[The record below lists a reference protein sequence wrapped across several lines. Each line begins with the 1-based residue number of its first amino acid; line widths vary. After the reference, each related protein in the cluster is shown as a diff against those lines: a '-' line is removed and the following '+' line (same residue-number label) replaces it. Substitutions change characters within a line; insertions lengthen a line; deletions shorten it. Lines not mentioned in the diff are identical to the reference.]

1 MRVAFGE
8 YQLDTKTRT
17 LQREGRRI
25 PIQSKA
31 FDLLAYLIER
41 RDQVVSSDDLL
52 DALWPGL
59 HVTPAALSTAVQKA
73 RQAVG
78 DDGEHQ
84 TVLQTEHG
92 KGFRFVAEV
101 TDLSTPETAGPG
113 AAGAAQMPLIAELKR
128 RNVFRVGVAY
138 AIVAW
143 LLIEVASVL
152 LPTFEAPDWVMK
164 AFSSL
169 VILGFP
175 LTLVIAWA
183 FELTP
188 EGIKREA
195 DVDRAESITRHT
207 GRKLDFI
214 IIGVLAVAAF
224 IAILLLRSFTF
235 APVLAQA
242 AEVAEQG
249 VMAARVGNA
258 LDAKH
263 KLQTAAGMLYR
274 SGQLDGLEDA
284 EALPVAMQQLEE
296 ALSEDVDL
304 LALFRAVVED
314 ARRAA
319 PPAASAESTCR
330 LDAVASDQ
338 LAGCLRS
345 RIDEALV
352 GFRQEPSA
360 APDDL
365 HRLVGAILVKE
376 HELIRR
382 SLERG
387 SYLVPMLREQLEAEN
402 MPPLLHYVAL
412 IESGYRASAVSHTG
426 ATGLWQ
432 FIPETARRYGL
443 TVTEERDDRY
453 DPADATRAAAH
464 YLRDLALEFGGD
476 SLFLAVASYNFG
488 ENGVRRALR
497 QLDDPFNDR
506 NYWELVRRDLLPAET
521 AALVPRLL
529 AATVA
534 GEAGLPKLGALQA
547 AGY

>member
-1 MRVAFGE
+1 MSEPARSAVTTILFTD
-8 YQLDTKTRT
+8 LVNST
-17 LQREGRRI
+17 
-25 PIQSKA
+25 
-31 FDLLAYLIER
+31 DLLGRIGDERGQRVFEAFHERMSDILASHGGDELQWFGDGLMAAFPSPADAVRCAIAMQQAVREPIEDVGLEMRAGLNVGEVLQQDSGSGHFGTPVVIAARLCALGRAGDILASSVVTGLLAGRQGFQFRERGRQQLKGIAAPLDVVEVAYEGQDIVRAAPAHTRENA
-41 RDQVVSSDDLL
+41 DQP
-52 DALWPGL
+52 DAARLPAWVRLGAL
-59 HVTPAALSTAVQKA
+59 AAFAALTAVL
-73 RQAVG
+73 
-78 DDGEHQ
+78 
-84 TVLQTEHG
+84 VLRG
-92 KGFRFVAEV
+92 
-101 TDLSTPETAGPG
+101 
-113 AAGAAQMPLIAELKR
+113 
-128 RNVFRVGVAY
+128 
-138 AIVAW
+138 
-143 LLIEVASVL
+143 
-152 LPTFEAPDWVMK
+152 
-164 AFSSL
+164 
-169 VILGFP
+169 
-175 LTLVIAWA
+175 
-183 FELTP
+183 
-188 EGIKREA
+188 
-195 DVDRAESITRHT
+195 
-207 GRKLDFI
+207 
-214 IIGVLAVAAF
+214 
-224 IAILLLRSFTF
+224 FTF
-235 APVLAQA
+235 DPILAQA

-249 VMAARVGNA
+249 VRAAQAGNA
-258 LDAKH
+258 LDAKR

-284 EALPVAMQQLEE
+284 EALSVAMQRLEE

-506 NYWELVRRDLLPAET
+506 NYWELAARGLLPPET
-521 AALVPRLL
+521 VDYVPRLL

-534 GEAGLPKLGALQA
+534 GEAGLPDVGALQG